1 MDDENG
7 LAGML
12 PNYALGALDALNAT
26 VGSGAEAK
34 VVEEKVVAVE
44 AEVVAAAVFL
54 VSSHMHHSQQ
64 DVHRMTCIP

>member
-1 MDDENG
+1 
-7 LAGML
+7 ML

-26 VGSGAEAK
+26 VGKGAGAR

-44 AEVVAAAVFL
+44 EEAVAVAGFL
-54 VSSHMHHSQQ
+54 VSNRRHHSQQ

>member
-1 MDDENG
+1 
-7 LAGML
+7 ML

-26 VGSGAEAK
+26 VGKGAGAR

-44 AEVVAAAVFL
+44 AEAVVGFL
-54 VSSHMHHSQQ
+54 VSNRRHHSQQ